1 MIKNGLEDRARIIE
15 RETDA
20 EREQAWKE
28 QDLSHPCAWIKLALG
43 TDVKGR
49 Y

>member
-20 EREQAWKE
+20 ERE
-28 QDLSHPCAWIKLALG
+28 DTG
-43 TDVKGR
+43 TDNSRNERPGR
-49 Y
+49 SLGGFLRFES